1 MIRTAAV
8 TTRILSAL
16 IVTYGL
22 GIGASAASAQELK
35 HGVTVMDSSAA
46 PLAKAKTYLWTA
58 SQPSPDKAVDAL
70 IVAAID
76 RELGALGLTKVA
88 SGKSDLT
95 VAYISQRRTG
105 VDLTAKAAP
114 GSAPEYAVGTLLID
128 MRDAASRTPL
138 FRARLDQPINTVPA
152 QAEATIQAAVKAL
165 FEKYPT
171 RPAAVR

>member
-8 TTRILSAL
+8 PTRILSAL
-16 IVTYGL
+16 IVISGL
-22 GIGASAASAQELK
+22 GIGTSNAIAQDK
-35 HGVTVMDSSAA
+35 KYGVTVIENHSA

-76 RELGALGLTKVA
+76 RELAARGLTKVA

-95 VAYISQRRTG
+95 VAYVSQRRTE
-105 VDLTAKAAP
+105 VDLKAKAAA
-114 GSAPEYAVGTLLID
+114 GGAPEYAVGVLILD
-128 MRDAASRTPL
+128 VRDATARTPL
-138 FRARLDQPINTVPA
+138 FRARLDQPIDTAQA
-152 QAEATIQAAVKAL
+152 QAEATIQAAVKSL

-171 RPAAVR
+171 PPAAAR